1 MLVPFLS
8 FESINKQIR
17 REMLAAF
24 ERVFDSGWY
33 ILGEEVENFEA
44 AYAQYNQINYCV
56 GVSNGLD
63 ALFLCLKTLNIGAGE
78 EVIVP
83 AHTFIATMLAV
94 THAGAIPVPV
104 DVDEQTYNID
114 PAKIEEAIT
123 SRTKAILP
131 VHLYGQPCNMEEI
144 MSIAKKHN
152 VFVIEDNA
160 QSQGAKFNDRLT
172 GCWGDVNATSF
183 YPGKN
188 LGALGDAGAITT
200 ADERLAIQAKI
211 LRNYGSAKK
220 YCHEVA
226 GYNMRLDE
234 CQAAFLSVKL
244 KYLDEVIRQRQQIAS
259 MYNSVL
265 KESNEIVLPHVHPK
279 VSHAYHLYVI
289 RTKQREQ
296 LQRYLK
302 ANGIGSLI
310 HYPVAVHLQP
320 AYAYLGYKKG
330 SFPIAEEIADSCLS
344 LPMWPGMKQ
353 DHVDQVGDVIKNFF
367 QKNIL

>member
-1 MLVPFLS
+1 
-8 FESINKQIR
+8 
-17 REMLAAF
+17 MLAAF

-172 GCWGDVNATSF
+172 GCW
-183 YPGKN
+183 
-188 LGALGDAGAITT
+188 
-200 ADERLAIQAKI
+200 E
-211 LRNYGSAKK
+211 
-220 YCHEVA
+220 
-226 GYNMRLDE
+226 M
-234 CQAAFLSVKL
+234 
-244 KYLDEVIRQRQQIAS
+244 
-259 MYNSVL
+259 
-265 KESNEIVLPHVHPK
+265 
-279 VSHAYHLYVI
+279 
-289 RTKQREQ
+289 
-296 LQRYLK
+296 
-302 ANGIGSLI
+302 
-310 HYPVAVHLQP
+310 
-320 AYAYLGYKKG
+320 
-330 SFPIAEEIADSCLS
+330 
-344 LPMWPGMKQ
+344 
-353 DHVDQVGDVIKNFF
+353 
-367 QKNIL
+367 